1 MLSAGCSSG
10 GIENVG
16 LMRPE
21 AAELAGDGLKEVCKS
36 LGIAPVLN
44 FGPCLAIGRLEIVAT
59 ELAQALNIDMPQLPL
74 VLSAP
79 QWLEEQA
86 LADGCFGLALGLPLH
101 LGQQPFIAGSDLA
114 VKVLTE
120 DMKQITGGQVIVE
133 LDPVKAADKIEAV
146 IEDKRKGLNI

>member
-1 MLSAGCSSG
+1 MKRLG
-10 GIENVG
+10 
-16 LMRPE
+16 
-21 AAELAGDGLKEVCKS
+21 ELVCHYFQTFDRKAWS
-36 LGIAPVLN
+36 EIKYRSDSQ
-44 FGPCLAIGRLEIVAT
+44 CLAIGRLEIVAT